1 MIAELRETFPTAIL
15 CRVFDVKRSSFYE
28 WLQRRARPEV
38 RREELKG
45 KVIELHS
52 ESREAMGS
60 RMISKHLK
68 AQNIAAGRNLVKALM
83 REANIVSKQRQPHP
97 FRSKGVEAF
106 VAPNLL
112 KRNFKPSAVNQV
124 WCGDVTSLM
133 VGKRWVHLA
142 IVIDLFARRAIGWAF
157 SLINDANLVSKALRM
172 ATEHR
177 TCPSGLMFHSD
188 QGCQYTS
195 RKFQEE
201 LSRHSILQSMSHRG
215 QCWDNAPTER
225 FFGTLKSEWVPR
237 GGYGTTKEA
246 ETDMVRFFLYYN
258 RTRLHSYNHYLSPIA
273 MEQQV
278 MEQKAA

>member
-1 MIAELRETFPTAIL
+1 MIAELRESFPTAIL
-15 CRVFDVKRSSFYE
+15 CHVFDVKRSSFYE
-28 WLQRRARPEV
+28 WLQRLSRPKIE
-38 RREELKG
+38 REELKG
-45 KVIELHS
+45 KVVELHS

-60 RMISKHLK
+60 RTISKHLK
-68 AQNIAAGRNLVKALM
+68 AQNIAVGRSLVRTLM

-112 KRNFKPSAVNQV
+112 KRNFKPTVVNQV

-142 IVIDLFARRAIGWAF
+142 IVIDLFARRVIGWAF
-157 SLINDANLVSKALRM
+157 SLVNDANLVSKALRM
-172 ATEHR
+172 AIELR
-177 TCPSGLMFHSD
+177 TCPPGLMFHSD

-201 LSRHSILQSMSHRG
+201 LMRNGILQSMSHRG

-237 GGYGTTKEA
+237 NGYSTSEEA
-246 ETDMVRFFLYYN
+246 QTDMVRFFMYYN
-258 RTRLHSYNHYLSPIA
+258 RTRLHSYNDYLSPIA
-273 MEQQV
+273 MEQ
-278 MEQKAA
+278 KAA

>member
-1 MIAELRETFPTAIL
+1 MIAELRESFPTAVV

-28 WLQRRARPEV
+28 WIQRRAKPKAKRDAL
-38 RREELKG
+38 RLK
-45 KVIELHS
+45 VVELHS
-52 ESREAMGS
+52 QSRDAMGS
-60 RMISKHLK
+60 RMISKTLK
-68 AQNIAAGRNLVKALM
+68 AENINVGRDLARTLM
-83 REANIVSKQRQPHP
+83 REANIVSKQRQPRP

-112 KRNFKPSAVNQV
+112 KRNFKPSAINQV

-172 ATEHR
+172 ATEVR
-177 TCPSGLMFHSD
+177 TSASGLMFHSD

-201 LSRHSILQSMSHRG
+201 LKQHGILQSMSHRG

-237 GGYGTTKEA
+237 GGYSQIEEA
-246 ETDMVRFFLYYN
+246 KTDMVRFLMYYN
-258 RTRLHSYNHYLSPIA
+258 RTRLHSYNEYLSPIA
-273 MEQQV
+273 MEQ
-278 MEQKAA
+278 KAA

>member
-1 MIAELRETFPTAIL
+1 MIAELRESFPTAIL

-28 WLQRRARPEV
+28 WLQRLSRPKIE
-38 RREELKG
+38 REELKG
-45 KVIELHS
+45 KVVELHS

-60 RMISKHLK
+60 RTISKHLQ
-68 AQNIAAGRNLVKALM
+68 AQNIAAGRSLVKALM

-112 KRNFKPSAVNQV
+112 KRNFKPTAVNQV

-142 IVIDLFARRAIGWAF
+142 IVIDLFARRVIGWAF
-157 SLINDANLVSKALRM
+157 SLVNDANLVSKALRM
-172 ATEHR
+172 ATELR
-177 TCPSGLMFHSD
+177 TCPPGLMFHSD

-195 RKFQEE
+195 RKFQEA
-201 LSRHSILQSMSHRG
+201 LTRHGILQSMSHRG

-237 GGYGTTKEA
+237 GGYGTSEEA
-246 ETDMVRFFLYYN
+246 ETDMVRFFMYYN
-258 RTRLHSYNHYLSPIA
+258 RTRLHSYNNYLSPIA
-273 MEQQV
+273 MELKV
-278 MEQKAA
+278 A

>member
-1 MIAELRETFPTAIL
+1 MIAELRESFPTAIV

-28 WLQRRARPEV
+28 WLQRHAKPDI
-38 RREELKG
+38 RREELKE
-45 KVIELHS
+45 KVVELHR
-52 ESREAMGS
+52 ESREALGS
-60 RMISKHLK
+60 RAISKNLK
-68 AQNIAAGRNLVKALM
+68 ALDISAGRSLVRALM
-83 REANIVSKQRQPHP
+83 REANIVSKQRQPHL

-112 KRNFKPSAVNQV
+112 KRNFKPTAVNQV

-142 IVIDLFARRAIGWAF
+142 IVIDLYARRVIGWAF
-157 SLINDANLVSKALRM
+157 SLVNDANLVSKALRM
-172 ATEHR
+172 ATELR
-177 TCPSGLMFHSD
+177 KSPSGVMFHSD
-188 QGCQYTS
+188 QGSQYTS

-201 LSRHSILQSMSHRG
+201 LKRHDILQSMSRRG

-237 GGYGTTKEA
+237 DGYRTVEEA
-246 ETDMVRFFLYYN
+246 KTDMTRFFMYYN
-258 RTRLHSYNHYLSPIA
+258 RTRLHSYNNYLSPLA
-273 MEQQV
+273 

>member
-1 MIAELRETFPTAIL
+1 MIAELRESFPTAIL

-28 WLQRRARPEV
+28 WLQRLSRPKIE
-38 RREELKG
+38 REELKG
-45 KVIELHS
+45 KVVELHS

-60 RMISKHLK
+60 RTISKHLK
-68 AQNIAAGRNLVKALM
+68 AQNIAAGRSLVRTLM

-112 KRNFKPSAVNQV
+112 KRNFKPTVVNQV

-142 IVIDLFARRAIGWAF
+142 IVIDLFARRVIGWAF
-157 SLINDANLVSKALRM
+157 SLVNDANLVSKALRM
-172 ATEHR
+172 AIELR
-177 TCPSGLMFHSD
+177 TCPPGMMFHSD

-201 LSRHSILQSMSHRG
+201 LMRNGILQSMSHRG

-237 GGYGTTKEA
+237 NGYSTSEEA
-246 ETDMVRFFLYYN
+246 QTDMVRFFMYYN
-258 RTRLHSYNHYLSPIA
+258 RTRLHSYNDYLSPIA
-273 MEQQV
+273 MEQ
-278 MEQKAA
+278 KAA

>member
-1 MIAELRETFPTAIL
+1 MIAELRETFPTAIV

-28 WLQRRARPEV
+28 WVQRQAKPRV
-38 RREELKG
+38 GREELKE
-45 KVIELHS
+45 KVVELHS
-52 ESREAMGS
+52 ESREALGS
-60 RMISKHLK
+60 RAISENLK
-68 AQNIAAGRNLVKALM
+68 ALDISAGRSLVRALM
-83 REANIVSKQRQPHP
+83 REANIVSKQRQPHL

-112 KRNFKPSAVNQV
+112 KRNFKPIAVNQV
-124 WCGDVTSLM
+124 WCGDVTSLK

-142 IVIDLFARRAIGWAF
+142 IVIDLYARRVIGWAF

-172 ATEHR
+172 ATELR
-177 TCPSGLMFHSD
+177 KSPSGVMFHSD

-195 RKFQEE
+195 RKFQQE
-201 LSRHSILQSMSHRG
+201 LKRHDILQSMSRRG

-237 GGYGTTKEA
+237 GGYSKVKEA
-246 ETDMVRFFLYYN
+246 ETDMTRFFMYYN
-258 RTRLHSYNHYLSPIA
+258 RTRLHSYNNYLSPLA
-273 MEQQV
+273 

>member
-1 MIAELRETFPTAIL
+1 MIAELRESFPTAIL

-28 WLQRRARPEV
+28 WLQRLSRPKIE
-38 RREELKG
+38 REELKG
-45 KVIELHS
+45 KVVELHS

-60 RMISKHLK
+60 RTISKHLK
-68 AQNIAAGRNLVKALM
+68 AQNIAVGRSLVRTLM

-112 KRNFKPSAVNQV
+112 KRNFKPTVVNQV

-142 IVIDLFARRAIGWAF
+142 IVIDLFARRVIGWAF
-157 SLINDANLVSKALRM
+157 SLVNDANLVSKALRM
-172 ATEHR
+172 AIELR
-177 TCPSGLMFHSD
+177 TCPPGLMFHSD

-201 LSRHSILQSMSHRG
+201 LMRNGILQSMSHRG

-237 GGYGTTKEA
+237 NGYSTSEEA
-246 ETDMVRFFLYYN
+246 QTDMVRFFMYYN
-258 RTRLHSYNHYLSPIA
+258 RTRLHSYNDYLSPIA
-273 MEQQV
+273 MEQ
-278 MEQKAA
+278 KAA

>member
-1 MIAELRETFPTAIL
+1 G
-15 CRVFDVKRSSFYE
+15 RS
-28 WLQRRARPEV
+28 
-38 RREELKG
+38 
-45 KVIELHS
+45 
-52 ESREAMGS
+52 
-60 RMISKHLK
+60 
-68 AQNIAAGRNLVKALM
+68 LVKALM

-112 KRNFKPSAVNQV
+112 KRNFKPAAVNQV

-142 IVIDLFARRAIGWAF
+142 VVIDLFARRVIGWAF

-172 ATEHR
+172 ATELR
-177 TCPSGLMFHSD
+177 TCSPGLIFHSD

-201 LSRHSILQSMSHRG
+201 LMRHGILQSMSHRG

-237 GGYGTTKEA
+237 GGYGTSQEA
-246 ETDMVRFFLYYN
+246 QTDMVRFFMYYN
-258 RTRLHSYNHYLSPIA
+258 RTRLHSYNNYLSPIA
-273 MEQQV
+273 MEQ
-278 MEQKAA
+278 KAA

>member
-1 MIAELRETFPTAIL
+1 MIAELRESFPTAIV
-15 CRVFDVKRSSFYE
+15 CRVFEVKRSSFYE
-28 WLQRRARPEV
+28 WLQRRAKPRI
-38 RREELKG
+38 RREELKL
-45 KVIELHS
+45 KVVELHS

-60 RMISKHLK
+60 RMISKNLK
-68 AQNIAAGRNLVKALM
+68 SQNIAIGRGLVRVLM

-106 VAPNLL
+106 VAPNRL
-112 KRNFKPSAVNQV
+112 KRNFKPAAVDQV

-142 IVIDLFARRAIGWAF
+142 IVIDLFARRVIGWAF
-157 SLINDANLVSKALRM
+157 SLVNDAHLVSKALRM
-172 ATEHR
+172 AAEVR
-177 TCPSGLMFHSD
+177 TCPPGLMFHSD

-201 LSRHSILQSMSHRG
+201 LKRRDILQSMSHRG

-237 GGYGTTKEA
+237 SGYSKIEEA
-246 ETDMVRFFLYYN
+246 KTDMVRFFMYYN
-258 RTRLHSYNHYLSPIA
+258 RTRLHSYNNYLSPIA
-273 MEQQV
+273 MEQ
-278 MEQKAA
+278 KAA

>member
-1 MIAELRETFPTAIL
+1 MIAELRESFPTAIL

-28 WLQRRARPEV
+28 WLQRLSRPKIE
-38 RREELKG
+38 REELKG
-45 KVIELHS
+45 KVVELHS
-52 ESREAMGS
+52 GSREAMGS
-60 RMISKHLK
+60 RTISKHLK
-68 AQNIAAGRNLVKALM
+68 AQNIAVGRSLVRTLM

-112 KRNFKPSAVNQV
+112 KRNFKPTVVNQV

-142 IVIDLFARRAIGWAF
+142 VVIDLFARRVIGWAF
-157 SLINDANLVSKALRM
+157 SLVNDANLVSKALRM
-172 ATEHR
+172 AIELR
-177 TCPSGLMFHSD
+177 ACPPGLMFHSD

-195 RKFQEE
+195 RKFQGE
-201 LSRHSILQSMSHRG
+201 LIRHGILQSMSHRG

-237 GGYGTTKEA
+237 NGYSTSEEA
-246 ETDMVRFFLYYN
+246 QTDMVRFFMYYN
-258 RTRLHSYNHYLSPIA
+258 RTRLHSYNDYLSPIA
-273 MEQQV
+273 MEQ
-278 MEQKAA
+278 KAA